1 MKFLHLMFM
10 YGHKKDRTDLKT
22 MMEMCLLNDGSN
34 NSYRQNQDVIDMK
47 TAASANQKTSLPMRK
62 FLP

>member
-1 MKFLHLMFM
+1 M